1 MLKECLELLWKC
13 SIAPHVGAK
22 CVANVYLFDLQISF
36 KASSLKE
43 MKGMIGELAKVSS
56 PFFYW
61 YIYLQLGLSIVLNEI
76 TRFDWFE
83 VFSFHTID

>member
-1 MLKECLELLWKC
+1 MWVL
-13 SIAPHVGAK
+13 K
-22 CVANVYLFDLQISF
+22 CVANVYLFELQISF